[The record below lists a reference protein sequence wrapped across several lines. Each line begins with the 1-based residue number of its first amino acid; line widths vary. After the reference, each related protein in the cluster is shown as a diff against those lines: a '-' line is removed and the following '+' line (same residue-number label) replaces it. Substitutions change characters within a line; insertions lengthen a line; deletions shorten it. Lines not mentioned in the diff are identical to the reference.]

1 MDPIADL
8 LTRIRNANIRQK
20 DRVDV
25 PLSKMKMEV
34 VRVLKEEGF
43 IANFKTLY
51 NGTNM
56 RGTIRVFLKYSPTKE
71 CVIRGLKRVS
81 KPGLRIYRSYD
92 NIPRSRGGFT
102 VTILSTSQGI
112 MTDGM
117 AKEKKVGG
125 AARFGDLTVQNRQ
138 PIVIPGGVQAG

>member
-8 LTRIRNANIRQK
+8 LTRIRNSNIRQK

-25 PLSKMKMEV
+25 PMSKMKMEV

-43 IANFKTLY
+43 IANFKTLH
-51 NGTNM
+51 NGTNK

-71 CVIRGLKRVS
+71 AVIRGIKRVS
-81 KPGLRIYRSYD
+81 KPGLRIYRPHD
-92 NIPRSRGGFT
+92 GIPHSRGGFS
-102 VTILSTSQGI
+102 VTIMSTSQGV
-112 MTDGM
+112 MTDAM

-125 AARFGDLTVQNRQ
+125 EVLCQVW
-138 PIVIPGGVQAG
+138 

>member
-8 LTRIRNANIRQK
+8 LTRIRNSNIRQK

-25 PLSKMKMEV
+25 PMSKMKMEV

-51 NGTNM
+51 NGTNK

-71 CVIRGLKRVS
+71 AVIRGLQRVS
-81 KPGLRIYRSYD
+81 KPSLRIYRPHD
-92 NIPRSRGGFT
+92 KIPRSRGGFS
-102 VTILSTSQGI
+102 VTIMSTSQGV
-112 MTDGM
+112 MTDAM
-117 AKEKKVGG
+117 AKAKKVGG
-125 AARFGDLTVQNRQ
+125 EVLCQVW
-138 PIVIPGGVQAG
+138 

>member
-25 PLSKMKMEV
+25 PMSKMKMEV

-51 NGTNM
+51 NGTNKQ
-56 RGTIRVFLKYSPTKE
+56 GTIRVFLKYSPTKE
-71 CVIRGLKRVS
+71 AVIRGIQRVS
-81 KPGLRIYRSYD
+81 KPGLRIYRPHD
-92 NIPRSRGGFT
+92 EIPKSRGGFS
-102 VTILSTSQGI
+102 VTIMSTSQGV
-112 MTDGM
+112 MTDAM
-117 AKEKKVGG
+117 AKEKKAGG
-125 AARFGDLTVQNRQ
+125 EVLCQVW
-138 PIVIPGGVQAG
+138 